1 MGYVYAA
8 EFCVALLIL
17 HVTLSIPWL
26 LELGLRQYWPYIT
39 MVICFGGVGIA
50 ELLKKRNL
58 QVLSIPLFNTFA
70 IFPVAVGLALFVVD
84 SAADKAMVFFMVGM
98 IYIMISVVNQS
109 VFSAGLGVLFG
120 NLALWIFF
128 DQYGF
133 SLVDNPQLWLIPP
146 AISTLIAA
154 QLYSQRIEK
163 SQLEGI
169 RYICIAVIYVSST
182 MEIFISGIGE
192 SLAPPIILAVLSLA
206 GIMAGIILRAK
217 AFLYFGTLFLFM
229 SMLSMVAHAQQALGH
244 VWPWWAFGI
253 GTGIAILVMFGLIE
267 KRKNE
272 LDSLNSTSEDGD
284 S

>member
-1 MGYVYAA
+1 M
-8 EFCVALLIL
+8 
-17 HVTLSIPWL
+17 
-26 LELGLRQYWPYIT
+26 
-39 MVICFGGVGIA
+39 
-50 ELLKKRNL
+50 
-58 QVLSIPLFNTFA
+58 
-70 IFPVAVGLALFVVD
+70 
-84 SAADKAMVFFMVGM
+84 
-98 IYIMISVVNQS
+98 
-109 VFSAGLGVLFG
+109 
-120 NLALWIFF
+120 LWIFF